1 MTQIL
6 NWIQSYRNRKV
17 GTVGRFQPGQKTA
30 GLYPVRVTTPPR
42 HSVAGYWLGLEP
54 NRTELPVTTQTAGWL
69 PQPVANTS
77 WHSVDTHFQDGAGR
91 VSQSV
96 WPIEAANNSCV
107 NVCNL
112 LAVWLPR
119 SHDQKL
125 LMLRWRLIWRWGR
138 ERGVI
143 IFPNKGGQY

>member
-6 NWIQSYRNRKV
+6 NWNQSCRNRKV
-17 GTVGRFQPGQKTA
+17 GTVGRFQSGQKTA
-30 GLYPVRVTTPPR
+30 DLCLVRVTTPPR
-42 HSVAGYWLGLEP
+42 QSVAGFWPGLEP
-54 NRTELPVTTQTAGWL
+54 NRTEPPVKTQTTGWL
-69 PQPVANTS
+69 PRPIANTS
-77 WHSVDTHFQDGAGR
+77 WHSVDTHFPDGAGR
-91 VSQSV
+91 VLQSV
-96 WPIEAANNSCV
+96 LPIKAAHNSCM

-125 LMLRWRLIWRWGR
+125 LMLHWRSFSRWGR

-143 IFPNKGGQY
+143 IFANKGGQY